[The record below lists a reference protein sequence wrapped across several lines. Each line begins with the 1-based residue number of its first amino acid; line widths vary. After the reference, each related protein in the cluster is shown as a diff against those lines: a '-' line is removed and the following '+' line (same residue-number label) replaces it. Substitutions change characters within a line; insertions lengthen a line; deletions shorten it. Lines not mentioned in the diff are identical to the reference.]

1 MTDIAHYEHSDRIS
15 TISLDDG
22 KANVISPTM
31 TAAINRAL
39 DRAEV
44 DGTVVIIT
52 GRRRIFS
59 AGFDLEILGR
69 LDDETVGMLR
79 GGFELVARL
88 LAFPAPVVIACT
100 GHALAMGSFLM
111 CAADYRVGADG
122 DYKIGANEVAIGLPM
137 PLPALSILQHRLA
150 PNLHTRSIA
159 LAEIFTPAAA
169 CGVGFLDHV
178 VAPERVLEEAR
189 TVAERLATLDRK
201 AYLATKSRMRSVTID
216 EIRAGIDADYPVR
229 G

>member
-1 MTDIAHYEHSDRIS
+1 MTDIAQYERTDGIS

-31 TAAINRAL
+31 ISAINRAL
-39 DRAEV
+39 DQAEA
-44 DGTVVIIT
+44 DGTVVVLA

-59 AGFDLEILGR
+59 AGFDLGILGR
-69 LDDETVGMLR
+69 LDDEAAGMLR
-79 GGFELVARL
+79 GGFELAARI

-100 GHALAMGSFLM
+100 GHALAMGSFLL

-122 DYKIGANEVAIGLPM
+122 DYKVGANEVAIGLPM
-137 PLPALSILQHRLA
+137 PLPALTILQHRLSPA
-150 PNLHTRSIA
+150 LHTRSIA

-169 CGVGFLDHV
+169 CSVGFLDHV
-178 VAPERVLEEAR
+178 VAPERVLDEAR

-201 AYLATKSRMRSVTID
+201 AYVATKNRMRGTTIE
-216 EIRAGIDADYPVR
+216 EIRVGIDADYPVR